1 VPEPD
6 ISFHFLIQALKIL
19 NQALK
24 NLIQRLIHDPIR
36 SPVRQHFSSKITG
49 LVMFSDVRE
58 EPQRAARG
66 RPVARIPISDTVST
80 TTKANLQKRT

>member
-1 VPEPD
+1 
-6 ISFHFLIQALKIL
+6 L
-19 NQALK
+19 NQAPK
-24 NLIQRLIHDPIR
+24 NLIQHFIDSPIR
-36 SPVRQHFSSKITG
+36 SPVRQYFSSNIIG